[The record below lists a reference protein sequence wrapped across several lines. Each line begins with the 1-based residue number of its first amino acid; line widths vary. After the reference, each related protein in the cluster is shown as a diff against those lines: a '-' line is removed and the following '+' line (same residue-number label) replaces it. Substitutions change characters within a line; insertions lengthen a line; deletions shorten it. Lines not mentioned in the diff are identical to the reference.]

1 LLAGE
6 LIPPEGIAHNRLGR
20 VLLLPWH
27 PLIVTTIPIGPPE
40 LEGIL
45 NSTPDAMVI
54 VDADGRI
61 VFSNRQLQSLFGY
74 GREELLGRPV
84 EVLLPERSAAIHE
97 RHRAGYARA
106 PSTRR
111 MGAGLSLHGRR
122 KDGSEFPAEVS
133 LSPISMRG
141 GEFVC
146 SAIRDVTAQTA
157 AEQELREAR
166 GAAEQANR
174 SKSAFLAAASHD
186 LRQPL
191 QTLRLLN
198 NVLAKTMR
206 PGSRAAEAVAGQA
219 ETLDAMAD
227 LLDSLL
233 DVSKLEAGAIE
244 PDVADCSVQKI
255 FSRLRAEF
263 ARQAEAKG
271 LRFDVDDSDFVVR
284 SDAGLLEQIIQNLL
298 ANAIRYTER
307 GAVMLGATPAGGV
320 VRIDVRDTGI
330 GIAANELEAIFAE
343 FYQVTHRRQGRK
355 EGVGL
360 GLAIVRRLVDLLG
373 HSLEVVSEPGRGSC
387 FSVVVPAAGDG
398 GRSIARREPT
408 TESSPSAKGDGGPR
422 TVVIVEDDDAVA
434 AATAMLFQVL
444 GHRVLIGRDSAS
456 ALDALAAAD
465 EPPALLIC
473 DYHLGGQESGARAI
487 ERIRQALSTAV
498 PAILLSGDTSSRVQ
512 EQARSL
518 ADCRLLTKPVDPDQ
532 LIAAAEA
539 LAQPYP
545 VGK

>member
-1 LLAGE
+1 
-6 LIPPEGIAHNRLGR
+6 
-20 VLLLPWH
+20 LPCH
-27 PLIVTTIPIGPPE
+27 QLIVTTTPIGPPE

-61 VFSNRQLQSLFGY
+61 VFSNRQLESLFGY
-74 GREELLGRPV
+74 GREELLGQPV
-84 EVLLPERSAAIHE
+84 EVLLPERYAASHE

-111 MGAGLSLHGRR
+111 MGADLSLHGRR
-122 KDGSEFPAEVS
+122 KDRSEFPAEVS
-133 LSPISMRG
+133 LSPIAMHG
-141 GEFVC
+141 GKFVC
-146 SAIRDVTAQTA
+146 SAIRDVTAQKA

-166 GAAEQANR
+166 HLAEQANR

-198 NVLAKTMR
+198 SVLSKTV
-206 PGSRAAEAVAGQA
+206 PSGSRAAEAIGSQA

-227 LLDSLL
+227 LLNSLL
-233 DVSKLEAGAIE
+233 DVSKLEAGAVI
-244 PDVADCSVQKI
+244 PDVTDCSVQRI

-271 LRFDVDDSDFVVR
+271 LRFDIDDSDFVVR
-284 SDAGLLEQIIQNLL
+284 SDPGLLEEIIQNLL

-307 GAVMLGATPAGGV
+307 GAVTLGATPADGA
-320 VRIDVRDTGI
+320 VRIDIRDTGI
-330 GIAANELEAIFAE
+330 GIAANELEAIFAD
-343 FYQVTHRRQGRK
+343 FYQVAREERRRK

-360 GLAIVRRLVDLLG
+360 GLAIVRRLADLLG
-373 HSLEVVSEPGRGSC
+373 HSLEVVSEPGTGSC
-387 FSVVVPAAGDG
+387 FSVVVPAGDG
-398 GRSIARREPT
+398 GRSIARPEST
-408 TESSPSAKGDGGPR
+408 TESSPSANGDGGPR

-434 AATAMLFQVL
+434 AATAMLFQLL

-465 EPPALLIC
+465 EPPALVIC
-473 DYHLGGQESGARAI
+473 DYHLGGRESGARAI
-487 ERIRQALSTAV
+487 DRIRQALGTAV

-512 EQARSL
+512 EEARSL
-518 ADCRLLTKPVDPDQ
+518 ADCRLLTKPVDADE
-532 LIAAAEA
+532 LIATAET
-539 LAQPYP
+539 LARRYP